1 MEEMGIYI
9 ITSMQ
14 PDSGNADFW
23 TLLYKYAVELFYHRL
38 LKFFNNTIKTD
49 KIPKKWKSI
58 AVPVFK
64 EGDKIKNYR

>member
-1 MEEMGIYI
+1 
-9 ITSMQ
+9 
-14 PDSGNADFW
+14 
-23 TLLYKYAVELFYHRL
+23 VELFYHRL